1 LSAKGTLTINE
12 TRAATLFSVTPSILP
27 ESLALTARVLRKSR
41 LKDARDL
48 QIFANM
54 IAKKRSYDSDRK
66 AVERKR
72 NILEAPAF
80 NTGEKSNQMFES
92 LAIRDSARGRY
103 SVRQKR
109 VRKLT

>member
-1 LSAKGTLTINE
+1 M
-12 TRAATLFSVTPSILP
+12 
-27 ESLALTARVLRKSR
+27 
-41 LKDARDL
+41 

-80 NTGEKSNQMFES
+80 NTGEKSNQTFES
-92 LAIRDSARGRY
+92 LAIRDSARGR
-103 SVRQKR
+103 
-109 VRKLT
+109 